1 MLRLNLFSCLMAF
14 AIFAAAQQPTIN
26 LQQFRTSQLNVQQ
39 NGMKVLAGWGAANII
54 TGAYYSGNTSG
65 STKYFHQMNMYWGII
80 NGALAGATLLRMPA
94 AKKKEL
100 NFAKTLKE
108 QQSVEK
114 IFLLNAGLDVAYIT
128 AGIALKEAS
137 KNNPNKRDRR
147 FGYGNSLLMQGG
159 FLLVFDGVMYA
170 IMHKKGSI
178 LNKMLENVNI
188 TVAPTQIGL
197 QVNL

>member
-1 MLRLNLFSCLMAF
+1 MIRLTFFIALIIS
-14 AIFAAAQQPTIN
+14 AIIVVAQTAQVDLKT
-26 LQQFRTSQLNVQQ
+26 FRTEQLNVQQ
-39 NGMKVLAGWGAANII
+39 KGMTVLGGWAAGNII
-54 TGAYYSGNTSG
+54 TGAYYSGNTNG

-80 NGALAGATLLRMPA
+80 NGALAGATLLRLPA
-94 AKKKEL
+94 AKKKEF

-108 QQSVEK
+108 QQGVEK

-128 AGIALKEAS
+128 AGIAFKEAS
-137 KNNPNKRDRR
+137 KNNPAKRDRR

-170 IMHKKGSI
+170 IMHKKGSV

-197 QVNL
+197 HVKL

>member
-1 MLRLNLFSCLMAF
+1 MIRLTFFIALIISTT
-14 AIFAAAQQPTIN
+14 IVVAQSTSVDLKTFRREQ
-26 LQQFRTSQLNVQQ
+26 LQIQQ
-39 NGMKVLAGWGAANII
+39 KGMTVLAGWGVANMI

-65 STKYFHQMNMYWGII
+65 STKYFHQMNMYWGIV

-100 NFAKTLKE
+100 NFAKTIKE
-108 QQSVEK
+108 QHGVEK
-114 IFLLNAGLDVAYIT
+114 IFLFNAGLDVAYIT

-178 LNKMLENVNI
+178 LNKMLENVSI
-188 TVAPTQIGL
+188 TMTPTQIGL